1 VFRSRTQLAAMI
13 FSLICLTGCAASRPM
28 KYYVLD
34 PGPVP
39 APQGAPTYQVT
50 LLVGRISASHLFR
63 DDRLVF
69 GNGPVQLGTYSYDRW
84 AEPPADMLQDLL
96 VSTLRSTGQYRAV
109 STLGSN
115 VRGDYVVR
123 GHLWDISEVDK
134 PDLMARFSF
143 EVELFDPNTR
153 TTVWSHRYEHDEPA
167 QGKTVKDVVEAMDKN
182 VRAGLQQITAGIS
195 EYFASH
201 PVQQPQAQP
210 SDN

>member
-50 LLVGRISASHLFR
+50 LLVGRIGASHLFR

-195 EYFASH
+195 DYFASH